1 MKLTE
6 NMLKNMIRRV
16 MNKSPEVP
24 QEAKE
29 KLFAKMMAQGSV
41 PEGGTIDDAEFWEI
55 QPGDYGFDFAVE
67 VDGKHYYG
75 EI

>member
-1 MKLTE
+1 MRLTE
-6 NMLKNMIRRV
+6 NMLKNMIKRV

-29 KLFAKMMAQGSV
+29 KLFAKMKAQGSV
-41 PEGGTIDDAEFWEI
+41 PSDFTIDDGEYWEI
-55 QPGDYGFDFAVE
+55 QPGEYGFDFAVE

>member
-1 MKLTE
+1 MIAKIMK
-6 NMLKNMIRRV
+6 
-16 MNKSPEVP
+16 SEVP

-29 KLFAKMMAQGSV
+29 EIFADMVKRSLV

-55 QPGDYGFDFAVE
+55 QPGEYGYEDAVE
-67 VDGKHYYG
+67 VNGKRYYG